1 MNIKYNLNLKKHNIN
16 VILRKLVKNFYL
28 KKFFSL
34 SLQFNVKQPNLNMS
48 VPTKIYLGKL

>member
-16 VILRKLVKNFYL
+16 VILRKLVKNFYI